1 MIVFVFVFSNERK
14 KKKKTL
20 AVPKCPGL
28 SIKNPHL
35 HYVFHLLVYNQRCHN
50 QVSCENESNQKM
62 PCDSRKR
69 AS

>member
-1 MIVFVFVFSNERK
+1 MIVFVFVFSNEK
-14 KKKKTL
+14 KIPFL
-20 AVPKCPGL
+20 FPNVQAL

-35 HYVFHLLVYNQRCHN
+35 RYVFYLLVYNQRCHN